1 MDKKLLRIAAFGAL
15 NQGSYDMF
23 HEWLEHFAKK
33 SGIKVALYCAPP
45 YPNARGMGEPGR
57 PLRADALKDPALR
70 EELLAAVAADAAAL
84 GNDFDIYCMPCM
96 SMIGFHD
103 GVEQKLRR
111 PIVKLA
117 DAVMTFYKD
126 IDSVGVIHMRPA
138 KDRIREMFGSK
149 AVTPT
154 PEQSD
159 ALFAAE
165 EQAKKEGSSA
175 AVEAVMA
182 NIVDAWE
189 GLGLKHVLFA
199 RADAPMAQK
208 GPAGK
213 ISGIQINS
221 YFELLAK
228 SIIETAAQS

>member
-1 MDKKLLRIAAFGAL
+1 MGKTLRIAAFGAL

-23 HEWLEHFAKK
+23 GEWLGYFAKNK
-33 SGIKVALYCAPP
+33 DIDIELACAGP
-45 YPNARGMGEPGR
+45 YPNARAVTEPGR
-57 PLRADALKDPALR
+57 PLRADALKDPALK
-70 EELLAAVAADAAAL
+70 EELFTAVAADAAAL
-84 GNDFDIYCMPCM
+84 GHDFGVYCMPCM
-96 SMIGFHD
+96 SMIGFHE
-103 GVEQKLRR
+103 GVEQKLRK
-111 PIVKLA
+111 PIVRLA
-117 DAVMTFYKD
+117 DVLVNFYKD
-126 IDSVGVIHMRPA
+126 IDRVGVIHMRPA
-138 KDRIREMFGSK
+138 KDRIREMFGRK

-165 EQAKKEGSSA
+165 AQAKQDGNAA

-182 NIVDAWE
+182 DIVRSWKD
-189 GLGLKHVLFA
+189 LGLKHILFA

-213 ISGIQINS
+213 IEGVQIKS

-228 SIIETAAQS
+228 SIVEGFSK

>member
-1 MDKKLLRIAAFGAL
+1 MAKKIRIAAFGSL

-23 HEWLEHFAKK
+23 REWLERFARQR
-33 SGIKVALYCAPP
+33 GMAIDLTCAGP
-45 YPNARGMGEPGR
+45 YPNAAAVSEPRR
-57 PLRADALKDPALR
+57 PLRADALKDPALK
-70 EELLAAVAADAAAL
+70 EELLTAVAADAMAL
-84 GNDFDIYCMPCM
+84 GEEFDVYCMPCM
-96 SMIGFHD
+96 SMIGFHE
-103 GVEQKLRR
+103 GVEQKLRK

-117 DAVMTFYKD
+117 DVLMNFYKD
-126 IDSVGVIHMRPA
+126 IDSVGIIHMRPA
-138 KDRIREMFGSK
+138 KDRIKEMFGSK

-165 EQAKKEGSSA
+165 AQAKQDGNAA

-182 NIVDAWE
+182 DIVHGWQD
-189 GLGLKHVLFA
+189 LGLKHALFA

-213 ISGIQINS
+213 IEGIQINS

-228 SIIETAAQS
+228 AIVEGFSK